1 MVFSRRFFAT
11 PVSRFYDDHQV
22 TEPSYASGS
31 GQACHFEL
39 HDIMRAHFD
48 VGKHCPWSP
57 RVLYT
62 GVVTDWSLQHDGV
75 VSIGVSVERRAKLR
89 AIVFAESDKRK
100 WLQNLLHPLISDYLR
115 AQIAASTSPYCLLVN
130 PLLLESGQGHWCD
143 EILVVDVPETVQ
155 VARTMARDD
164 NSRSQVESIMAA
176 QMARSAR
183 LQHASKIITNDKD
196 LTHLH
201 DQIDTLHKDLL
212 QP

>member
-1 MVFSRRFFAT
+1 MYKRQLDNIA
-11 PVSRFYDDHQV
+11 
-22 TEPSYASGS
+22 E
-31 GQACHFEL
+31 HFGP
-39 HDIMRAHFD
+39 DIML
-48 VGKHCPWSP
+48 S
-57 RVLYT
+57 
-62 GVVTDWSLQHDGV
+62 DG
-75 VSIGVSVERRAKLR
+75 RLDRAKLR
-89 AIVFAESDKRK
+89 AIVFAESGKRK
-100 WLQNLLHPLISDYLR
+100 WLQNLLHPLIGDYLR

-143 EILVVDVPETVQ
+143 EIVVVDVPETVQ

>member
-1 MVFSRRFFAT
+1 M
-11 PVSRFYDDHQV
+11 
-22 TEPSYASGS
+22 EP
-31 GQACHFEL
+31 GQPAL
-39 HDIMRAHFD
+39 DKIAAHFGPD
-48 VGKHCPWSP
+48 ILLSDG
-57 RVLYT
+57 
-62 GVVTDWSLQHDGV
+62 SLD
-75 VSIGVSVERRAKLR
+75 RAKLR

-100 WLQNLLHPLISDYLR
+100 WLQDLLHPLINNYLR

-143 EILVVDVPETVQ
+143 EIIVVDVAETVQ

-196 LTHLH
+196 LTHLQ

>member
-1 MVFSRRFFAT
+1 MLVGLT
-11 PVSRFYDDHQV
+11 GGI
-22 TEPSYASGS
+22 GS
-31 GQACHFEL
+31 GKTAAADYFAKLGIDVVDADLASRAVVEPGQPALDNIAGHFGP
-39 HDIMRAHFD
+39 DILLSD
-48 VGKHCPWSP
+48 G
-57 RVLYT
+57 
-62 GVVTDWSLQHDGV
+62 SLD
-75 VSIGVSVERRAKLR
+75 RAKLR

-143 EILVVDVPETVQ
+143 EIVVVDVPETVQ

-201 DQIDTLHKDLL
+201 DQINTLHKDLL